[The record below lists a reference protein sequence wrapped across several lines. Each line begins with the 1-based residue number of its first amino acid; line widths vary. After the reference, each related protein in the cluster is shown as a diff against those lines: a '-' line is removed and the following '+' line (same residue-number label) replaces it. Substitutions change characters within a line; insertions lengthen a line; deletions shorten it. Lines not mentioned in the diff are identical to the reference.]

1 MSVLCRKVERNA
13 REHTRASTPE
23 LFWNVRPLSEG
34 LAVFSLRADTKDQGR
49 KQVSDPSVNTSVHCW
64 TSSSV
69 FVLQKPRSP
78 SLFLPDET
86 PVRRENVAQDWSPR
100 VPLADAWLPASRT
113 HHPQGKPDVCQPTV
127 HTGTR
132 GWPPAKVLPRCVTFT
147 LRFSSLVTVATCKP
161 PSQRGRE

>member
-1 MSVLCRKVERNA
+1 MFCAERR
-13 REHTRASTPE
+13 RETLENTHAPPPRNCSGTYVCSRRGS
-23 LFWNVRPLSEG
+23 
-34 LAVFSLRADTKDQGR
+34 LAVFSFRADTKDQGR

-64 TSSSV
+64 TSSFV

-78 SLFLPDET
+78 RLFLPDET

-100 VPLADAWLPASRT
+100 VPLADARLPDGRT

-127 HTGTR
+127 HTGAR
-132 GWPPAKVLPRCVTFT
+132 GRPPAKVLPHCVTFAS
-147 LRFSSLVTVATCKP
+147 RFSSLVTVATCKP